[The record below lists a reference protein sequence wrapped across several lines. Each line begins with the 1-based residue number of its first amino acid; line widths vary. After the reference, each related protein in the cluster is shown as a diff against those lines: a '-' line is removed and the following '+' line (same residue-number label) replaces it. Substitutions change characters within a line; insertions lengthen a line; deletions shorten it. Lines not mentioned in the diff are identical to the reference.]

1 MSERVNYGR
10 LKDVIDIPDLI
21 ELQTKSY
28 ADFLQLDKHPDER
41 ENQGLQEIF
50 KDIFPDRENSTSE
63 TGCGLE
69 FVRYE
74 IGEPKVPLVDCL

>member
-28 ADFLQLDKHPDER
+28 ADFLQLDKHPDQR

-50 KDIFPDRENSTSE
+50 KDISPIADFSGNLELFFGSSNPGILTP
-63 TGCGLE
+63 GCIL
-69 FVRYE
+69 
-74 IGEPKVPLVDCL
+74 I